1 MTTRTKCPFSKGKI
15 YYEKELRYKMKFVE
29 STLDGYYVFK
39 IIGDDE
45 YEEFSTKATWDIA
58 HSYSS
63 YQNHIKAQQK
73 QEVTKHLEIM
83 DM

>member
-1 MTTRTKCPFSKGKI
+1 MTTRAKCPFSKGKI

-58 HSYSS
+58 HSFAS
-63 YQNHIKAQQK
+63 YQKHIKAQEK
-73 QEVTKHLEIM
+73 QALKQPPDIM

>member
-1 MTTRTKCPFSKGKI
+1 MTTRNKCPFSKGKI
-15 YYEKELRYKMKFVE
+15 YYEKKIGYKLKFVE
-29 STLDGYYVFK
+29 HDIDGYYVFK

-45 YEEFSTKATWDIA
+45 YEEFSTKAPWDIA

-63 YQNHIKAQQK
+63 YQNYIKSQQK
-73 QEVTKHLEIM
+73 QEVIKPVEIM